1 MKKLVLLVA
10 FVGTIASF
18 QAQTKVGHVNTQKL
32 LDTLP
37 SRKVALGQ
45 IGDFE
50 KKGIAELKDME
61 ADLTVEQLQQQREA
75 ELQKI
80 YAKYLQDKDKLTPVV
95 QQYEEERIQK
105 KNQAMQQREQELQQ
119 QIRSLGEE
127 LNAPILKR
135 VQKSVD
141 LVADRKKINYVIDE
155 TATLYFKGGTD
166 LTSEVMVELLKLDAA
181 ETAPKK

>member
-1 MKKLVLLVA
+1 M
-10 FVGTIASF
+10 
-18 QAQTKVGHVNTQKL
+18 
-32 LDTLP
+32 
-37 SRKVALGQ
+37 
-45 IGDFE
+45 
-50 KKGIAELKDME
+50 
-61 ADLTVEQLQQQREA
+61 EA

-80 YAKYLQDKDKLTPVV
+80 YTKYLQDKDKLTPVV

-127 LNAPILKR
+127 LNAPILRR
-135 VQKSVD
+135 VQKAVD
-141 LVADRKKINYVIDE
+141 LVADRKKINYVVDE